1 MMRKIICLFIIF
13 SVLPNINYAQT
24 EQNIRKDALKI
35 FVDCNFCDLD
45 FIKRE
50 ITFVNFVRDSKEAQV
65 HILSTR
71 QNAGNGGKEYSFIF
85 LGQQKFINK
94 NDTLSFVSM
103 ADNTADEIREKQ
115 VKFIKLGL
123 IQYASHTEL
132 AKYLDIN
139 YIDNNS
145 ENSDIVTDKW
155 NSWVFKLNSQTW
167 LRGESS
173 YSNFYLWSSLSAER
187 ITPEWKLIFRAR
199 NNFSESK
206 FVIDENETYITINRS
221 YFGKASVVK
230 SINEH
235 WSVGG
240 EFNAGSSTYG
250 NYDFYSNI
258 YPAIEYNVFPYSQS
272 SVKQLTFRITSGYK
286 YADYTDTTIYDKT
299 IEHLGIGKLATAYK
313 INKKWGS
320 INTTVSGTSFMHD
333 FSKYNIDIRTT
344 LEIRI
349 IKGLSLQLSGGGSLI
364 RNQLNLKKEGASYE
378 EILLRQQQVAT
389 DYSYWMSAGLSYTF
403 GSIYNN
409 VVNPRFGN

>member
-1 MMRKIICLFIIF
+1 MRKIIVLILFLSYF
-13 SVLPNINYAQT
+13 FNINFAQT
-24 EQNIRKDALKI
+24 EQNVRKDALKI
-35 FVDCNFCDLD
+35 FIDCYFCDLD
-45 FIKRE
+45 YFKRE
-50 ITFVNFVRDSKEAQV
+50 ISFVNFVRDSKEAQV
-65 HILSTR
+65 HILSTYR
-71 QNAGNGGKEYSFIF
+71 KAGNGGKEYAFIF
-85 LGQQKFINK
+85 LGQQNFDNQ
-94 NDTLSFVSM
+94 NDTLQFVSM
-103 ADNTADEIREKQ
+103 ADNTDDEIREKQ
-115 VKFIKLGL
+115 LKILKLGL
-123 IQYASHTEL
+123 IQYVSHTKLSE
-132 AKYLDIN
+132 YLDIN
-139 YIDNNS
+139 FNETGNEDT
-145 ENSDIVTDKW
+145 DTVTDKW
-155 NSWVFKLNSQTW
+155 NSWVFEINSQTW

-187 ITPEWKLIFRAR
+187 ITPDWKLIFRAS

-206 FVIDENETYITINRS
+206 FIIDEDDIYTTINRS
-221 YFGKASVVK
+221 YYASALIVK

-250 NYDFYSNI
+250 NYDFYTNI

-272 SVKQLTFRITSGYK
+272 SVKQLTFRVTSGYK

-299 IEHLGIGKLATAYK
+299 TEHLGIGKLATAYK
-313 INKKWGS
+313 VNKKWGS

-333 FSKYNIDIRTT
+333 FSKFNIDIRTT

-349 IKGLSLQLSGGGSLI
+349 IKGLSLQLSGGGSFI

-389 DYSYWMSAGLSYTF
+389 NYSYWMSAGLSYTF

-409 VVNPRFGN
+409 VVNPRFED